1 MLIEMNLDVRVGDE
15 TLVYEVQVPCETEVH
30 SYTPGEPATYDCP
43 GAPEEIEW
51 SLVTESAVTVNG
63 VEVFAAGSEV
73 PLLAVRRRDIEE
85 SLLRDV
91 REDRALSAAGY

>member
-1 MLIEMNLDVRVGDE
+1 MLIEMNLDVRVGGSR
-15 TLVYEVQVPCETEVH
+15 TVCEVQIPCSTEVH
-30 SYTPGEPATYDCP
+30 SYTAREPATHGCP

-51 SLVTESAVTVNG
+51 SLVTECAVTVNG

>member
-30 SYTPGEPATYDCP
+30 SYTPGEPATYDYP

>member
-1 MLIEMNLDVRVGDE
+1 MLIEMNLDVRVGDSR
-15 TLVYEVQVPCETEVH
+15 TVCEVQIPCSTEVH
-30 SYTPGEPATYDCP
+30 SYTAGEPATHDCP

-51 SLVTESAVTVNG
+51 SLVTADAVTVNG

-73 PLLAVRRRDIEE
+73 PLLPIMRRDMEE

-91 REDRALSAAGY
+91 REDRAVSAAGY